1 MKTTTTI
8 SKSFR
13 PNLRLF
19 IFFSLLSIVTLTLFS
34 VSKINATDWK
44 AEKKD
49 IEQKVKKQ
57 KITINQL
64 QEGLRLQQEKALETK
79 GQERDLL
86 ADIKVIDEHL
96 LEKFARLDTME
107 QSLTRQHELISTKE
121 QEIKKIQLERQ
132 RSEAHLQQRFTA
144 FYKTGTIGLLN
155 VAFSAETLPS
165 MLSTQDSFNT
175 MMLYD
180 QKILQQ
186 YRQAIEDLELTRKAL
201 TLEKTML
208 NTFINQVSQEKEA
221 IEQNKKKKNELLA
234 QIRTQT
240 KLHEQAA
247 KSIKKEADHVSA
259 QIGIMKQKQEFLSQG
274 FRVNKGKLPAPVH
287 GKVLTLYGGRNKNKL
302 GIESTS
308 AGITFEAPDGTKVK
322 AIFDGTIH
330 YSGYLRGYGNTII
343 INHGFQY
350 YSVTARIEKLLK
362 KEGATVVSGEDIGVT
377 GETATLTEEGLYFEI
392 RHDNITED
400 PLLWLDKNKL
410 SLPDT

>member
-1 MKTTTTI
+1 MK
-8 SKSFR
+8 
-13 PNLRLF
+13 
-19 IFFSLLSIVTLTLFS
+19 
-34 VSKINATDWK
+34 AADWK
-44 AEKKD
+44 AEKQD

-79 GQERDLL
+79 GLERDLL

-96 LEKFARLDTME
+96 LEKFARLDAME
-107 QSLTRQHELISTKE
+107 QSLARQHELISTKE

-186 YRQAIEDLELTRKAL
+186 YRQAIEELELTRKAL
-201 TLEKTML
+201 TLEQTML
-208 NTFINQVSQEKEA
+208 NTFINQVSTEKEA

-234 QIRTQT
+234 QVRTQT

-247 KSIKKEADHVSA
+247 KSIAKEANHVSA
-259 QIGIMKQKQEFLSQG
+259 QISSMQQKQEFLSQG
-274 FRVNKGKLPAPVH
+274 FRLNKGKLPAPVH
-287 GKVLTLYGGRNKNKL
+287 CRVLTLYGGRSKNKL

-330 YSGYLRGYGNTII
+330 YSGFLRGYGNTII

-362 KEGATVVSGEDIGVT
+362 KEGATVVAGEDIGVT
-377 GETATLTEEGLYFEI
+377 GETATLTAEGLYFEI